1 MQVNCS
7 KVKNSGQSVNA
18 LYLYPMKV
26 ATQSP
31 SLGGTKGGRNIRHL
45 SLEEITDYFQ
55 SIGEQKFRAKQVY
68 EWLWQKHAHSFA
80 DMTNL
85 SKELRQKLGE
95 TFTLPALSVDATQYS
110 ADGTVKSR
118 FRTHEGHLIEGVLI
132 PTDERKTACVSSQ
145 IGCSLSCKFCATGY
159 IDRKRNLNYDEI
171 YDEVVLINQQSE
183 RVYEKK
189 LTNIVFMGMGEPLL
203 NYKNVLKSIE
213 RITSPDGLGMSPRRI
228 TVSTAG
234 VAKQIKQLGD
244 DEVRFKLALS
254 LHAANDEKRH
264 EIMPINDSN
273 NIKSL
278 IEALN
283 YFYKKT
289 GNEITFEYILF
300 KDFNDSLQDADE
312 LIKIYRQVP
321 ADLINIIE
329 YNPIDFAKYQ
339 KPEERVTDEFM
350 RYLERNKV
358 NARLRR
364 SRGKDID
371 AACGQLAN
379 KDIAV

>member
-1 MQVNCS
+1 MAE
-7 KVKNSGQSVNA
+7 KK
-18 LYLYPMKV
+18 
-26 ATQSP
+26 
-31 SLGGTKGGRNIRHL
+31 NIRHL
-45 SLEEITDYFQ
+45 TRDQVQEYTDNL
-55 SIGEQKFRAKQVY
+55 GEMKFRAQQIW
-68 EWLWQKHAHSFA
+68 EWLWMKHAHSFEE
-80 DMTNL
+80 MTNL
-85 SKELRQKLGE
+85 SKDLRQKLAE
-95 TFTLPALSVDATQYS
+95 EFTLPALSIDATQYS

-118 FRTHEGHLIEGVLI
+118 FKTHDGHLVEGVLI
-132 PTDERKTACVSSQ
+132 PTEERKTACVSSQ

-159 IDRKRNLNYDEI
+159 IDRKRNLNFDEI

-183 RVYEKK
+183 RIHGKK

-203 NYKNVLKSIE
+203 NYKNVLKAIE
-213 RITSPDGLGMSPRRI
+213 RITAPDGLAMSPRRI

-244 DEVRFKLALS
+244 DNVKFKLALS
-254 LHAANDEKRH
+254 LHAANDKKRH
-264 EIMPINDSN
+264 EIMPINDTN
-273 NIKSL
+273 NIQSL
-278 IEALN
+278 VEALN

-289 GNEITFEYILF
+289 KNEITFEYILF
-300 KDFNDSLQDADE
+300 KDFNDSLKDADE

-329 YNPIDFAKYQ
+329 YNPIDFASFQ
-339 KPEERVTDEFM
+339 KPEEDKVEAFM
-350 RYLERNKV
+350 NYLEKNRV

-379 KDIAV
+379 KA

>member
-1 MQVNCS
+1 ME
-7 KVKNSGQSVNA
+7 
-18 LYLYPMKV
+18 
-26 ATQSP
+26 
-31 SLGGTKGGRNIRHL
+31 NIRHL
-45 SLEEITDYFQ
+45 SLNDIESHFLKM
-55 SIGEQKFRAKQVY
+55 GEKKFRAKQVW
-68 EWLWQKHAHSFA
+68 EWLWQKHAASFD

-85 SKELRQKLGE
+85 SKDLRLKLQE
-95 TFTLPALSVDATQYS
+95 EFTLPALIVDATQHS
-110 ADGTVKSR
+110 DDGTLKSR
-118 FRTHEGHLIEGVLI
+118 FKTFDNHLVEGVLI
-132 PTDERKTACVSSQ
+132 PTEKRKTACVSSQ

-159 IDRKRNLNYDEI
+159 MERKRNLTYDEI
-171 YDEVVLINQQSE
+171 YDEVVLLNKQSE
-183 RVYEKK
+183 ATYNQK

-213 RITSPDGLGMSPRRI
+213 RISAEDGLFMSPTRI

-244 DEVRFKLALS
+244 DKVRFKLALS
-254 LHAANDEKRH
+254 LHAPTDAKRN
-264 EIMPINDSN
+264 EIMPINETN
-273 NIKSL
+273 NIKVL

-283 YFYKKT
+283 YFYKQT

-300 KDFNDSLQDADE
+300 KNLNDSEKDADD

-329 YNPIDFAKYQ
+329 YNPISEFRFT
-339 KPEERVTDEFM
+339 KPDEEVTDNFM
-350 RYLERNKV
+350 SYLESHKV

-379 KDIAV
+379 KG